1 MLPPGEAQM
10 TSASSILVRH
20 DGVVATVV
28 LNRPDRLNA
37 LDLAT
42 WRLLGDEMRRLDGED
57 SLRAVVLRGAG
68 SKAFASGADIAA
80 FPMERSSVELARR
93 YGEAMQR
100 ALDAVSGC
108 RHPTVALIEGVCV
121 GGGLEIAACCDLRI
135 CGRSSRFGVPINRLG
150 LTMAYGELKALL
162 DLVGPSAS
170 REILLEGRVFDA
182 EHALRIGLVTRVV
195 QDAEVEAEAYT
206 AARRISDGAPL
217 VARWHK
223 KFIRRLGD
231 RRPLSDEEFDE
242 SYAAVGTEDYQ
253 EGIRAFLEKRRP
265 QFSGR

>member
-1 MLPPGEAQM
+1 M
-10 TSASSILVRH
+10 TSAPTVLVRQ
-20 DGVVATVV
+20 DGAVATLT

-42 WRLLGDEMRRLDGED
+42 WRLLGDEMRRLDGDD

-68 SKAFASGADIAA
+68 DKAFASGADIAA
-80 FPMERSSVELARR
+80 FPVERSTV
-93 YGEAMQR
+93 GEARHYGQTMQR
-100 ALDAVSGC
+100 ALDAISGC

-150 LTMAYGELKALL
+150 LTMAYGELAALL
-162 DLVGPSAS
+162 DLAGPSAT

-182 EHALRIGLVTRVV
+182 EHALRIGLVTRVME
-195 QDAEVEAEAYT
+195 DAAVETEAYAT
-206 AARRISDGAPL
+206 ARRIAEGAPL

-231 RRPLSDEEFDE
+231 RRPLSNEEFDE
-242 SYAAVGTEDYQ
+242 SYAAVGTEDYR
-253 EGIRAFLEKRRP
+253 EGVRAFLEKRRP
-265 QFSGR
+265 RFSGR